1 MLRSLSRSLAIA
13 CWCAG
18 YGDYF
23 RVGMAALH
31 GPELP
36 LELFSRDEQK
46 PKEVRGRDWDSYR
59 IKRMEEVCGLPT
71 LIAC

>member
-1 MLRSLSRSLAIA
+1 MLPGIA
-13 CWCAG
+13 CAVTGQCSHRKELFFYGAG

-36 LELFSRDEQK
+36 LETFV
-46 PKEVRGRDWDSYR
+46 KEEYR
-59 IKRMEEVCGLPT
+59 PRELRPWPPPRSPRT
-71 LIAC
+71 P

>member
-1 MLRSLSRSLAIA
+1 MLSNAERKELFFYG
-13 CWCAG
+13 AG

-36 LELFSRDEQK
+36 LELPLEPWQEMWALLLERPPAE
-46 PKEVRGRDWDSYR
+46 
-59 IKRMEEVCGLPT
+59 
-71 LIAC
+71 